1 MNNTFK
7 ISHVLLLLITILLLL
22 NCEDKPEPGKQFLE
36 GEQIQGTEDF
46 VPLHLFGE
54 TRKFDVSPDGKSM
67 VYTGRVTI
75 SDDRRGLWVINL
87 ETGEKRRLLE
97 DGLSADWSPDG
108 KWIAFDKGW
117 QIFKVRPDG
126 SDLTQLTFK
135 GANLN
140 PDWSPDSQQLLYNN
154 IDCGSQAEPTPPNS
168 CGVLKMN
175 SDGSNQNIIIESE
188 FDATW
193 ISNESFFTNHG
204 VVFDTGGN
212 HIENYGF
219 NLGYSNADVS
229 RNFKRVIIANN
240 EGIYYMNSDGTGYQK
255 ILPNKYKNKNGEIV
269 LYTGSPTWCL
279 DNKHII
285 YEHFRVT
292 KTEHGEPDGGTLA
305 EGYISFYKLNV
316 DSALAVSNM
325 ENY

>member
-22 NCEDKPEPGKQFLE
+22 NCEDKPEPGKHFLE

-75 SDDRRGLWVINL
+75 SDDRRGLWEINL

-126 SDLTQLTFK
+126 TDLTQLTFK

-154 IDCGSQAEPTPPNS
+154 IDCGSQAEPIPPNS

-175 SDGSNQNIIIESE
+175 SDGEDRIIIVDYYSKPL
-188 FDATW
+188 W
-193 ISNESFFTNHG
+193 INSKTFFVSG
-204 VVFDTGGN
+204 GLLFDTSGV
-212 HIENYGF
+212 EKYRVDF
-219 NLGYSNADVS
+219 NKSYRTADLS
-229 RNFKRVIIANN
+229 YNGTRIIMDNT
-240 EGIYYMNSDGTGYQK
+240 EGIYYMNSDGTGYQ
-255 ILPNKYKNKNGEIV
+255 
-269 LYTGSPTWCL
+269 
-279 DNKHII
+279 
-285 YEHFRVT
+285 
-292 KTEHGEPDGGTLA
+292 
-305 EGYISFYKLNV
+305 
-316 DSALAVSNM
+316 
-325 ENY
+325 